1 MELAVN
7 ILTWPSRVLRK
18 LYDWVLRWA
27 ETDQALWALFIL
39 AFAESSFF
47 PVPPDVLLI
56 AMAVATPRKA
66 FRYAL
71 IATAGSVLGGMFG
84 YFIGLKLYDAV
95 GKHIIAFYHLE
106 DQWATV
112 VSHYR
117 DNAFIFVAGAG
128 FTPIPYKVFT
138 IAGGAC
144 RIYFST
150 LVLASVLSR
159 GARFG
164 IVSLLIRIFG
174 PKVRH
179 VIDRYFNIL
188 SLVFFILLVLGFYVV
203 KVVLR

>member
-1 MELAVN
+1 MK
-7 ILTWPSRVLRK
+7 ILTWPSRTMRK

-27 ETDQALWALFIL
+27 ETDQAMWALFFL
-39 AFAESSFF
+39 SFAESSFF

-56 AMAVATPRKA
+56 AMAVAMPRRA
-66 FRYAL
+66 LRYAL

-84 YFIGLKLYDAV
+84 YFIGLKLYEAV
-95 GKHIIAFYHLE
+95 GKHIIAFYHLQ
-106 DQWATV
+106 DQWETV

-117 DNAFIFVAGAG
+117 DNAFLFVAGAG

-150 LVLASVLSR
+150 LVFASLLSR

-164 IVSLLIRIFG
+164 IVALLIRIFG
-174 PKVRH
+174 PKVRD

-188 SLVFFILLVLGFYVV
+188 SLVFFILLVVGFYVI
-203 KVVLR
+203 KVVIQ